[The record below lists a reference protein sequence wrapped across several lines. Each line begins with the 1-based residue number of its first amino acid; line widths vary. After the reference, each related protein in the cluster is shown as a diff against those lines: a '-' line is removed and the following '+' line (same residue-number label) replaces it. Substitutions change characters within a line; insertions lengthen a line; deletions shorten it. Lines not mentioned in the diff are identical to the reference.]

1 MVFDV
6 DVGRGC
12 ADEVP
17 TPTPIEDDDDA
28 KLCKGEKMNA
38 KAGP

>member
-17 TPTPIEDDDDA
+17 TPTPIEDDNDA
-28 KLCKGEKMNA
+28 KLKATYA
-38 KAGP
+38 KERR